1 MPHALPSRG
10 GSTAATTMK
19 DKAEIERS
27 LNEILA
33 KYRGERVE
41 LILVLEEVQ
50 ERLGYLPKEALLKI
64 ADLMH
69 MPAASIY
76 GVATFYNRFRFTPIG
91 RHPIRVCMGTACH
104 LQGGALVMEALER
117 ELDIKVGGV
126 TPDEE
131 FSLDRIA
138 CAGCCVLAPV
148 IVIDREVSPRMTP
161 FKVEE
166 VLARLKEPPQ
176 APGDLSATEA
186 GPG

>member
-1 MPHALPSRG
+1 MR
-10 GSTAATTMK
+10 
-19 DKAEIERS
+19 DKAQIEQE
-27 LNEILA
+27 LHEILA
-33 KYRGERVE
+33 RYRGERVE

-50 ERLGYLPKEALLKI
+50 ERLGYLPKEALLAI
-64 ADLMH
+64 ADFMH
-69 MPAASIY
+69 MSAASIY

-138 CAGCCVLAPV
+138 CVGCCVLAPV

-166 VLARLKEPPQ
+166 VLAGLKQPPE
-176 APGDLSATEA
+176 APEVQ
-186 GPG
+186 